1 MKTFQVTI
9 PSLGPSWVP
18 KLGALFGLAG
28 AIAEVM
34 PPTLPGASVI
44 KPWGLFL
51 GSAGVAII
59 GFSARQTNVTSEQM
73 GKTPVPNPDATIA
86 PNPPKA

>member
-1 MKTFQVTI
+1 MTINI

-18 KLGALFGLAG
+18 KVGGLLALIG

-34 PPTLPGASVI
+34 PEHLPGASVI

-51 GSAGVAII
+51 GSAGASVI
-59 GFSARQTNVTSEQM
+59 GFSARQTNKTSEQQ
-73 GKTPVPNPDATIA
+73 GLAPQPNPAAVPA
-86 PNPPKA
+86 PNPPVKP